1 VVEEKVVIVEVVFA
15 ILELQTLVVEV
26 VVVRQQVIHSQFL
39 DVLVVQV

>member
-1 VVEEKVVIVEVVFA
+1 VEVVFA